1 MATEL
6 DGSGARR
13 DDGIEARAGGGN
25 DDGRFPAR
33 PLRGVDAMLDRL
45 VSATS
50 WLWLVLA
57 GVIVGGVVLRTLFGI
72 SRIELEELQWH
83 LHAVG
88 FLVGIVGCA
97 VFDRHVRVDV
107 FREGMDA
114 RRRDWVDLYGLLLF
128 QLPFLALVLWS
139 AVPLVAESYA
149 TAERST
155 SAGGLGGRWLF
166 KSALPLTTVL
176 LIAATLAA
184 TRRVARRL
192 FGRPR
197 APRS

>member
-6 DGSGARR
+6 DESGAPRGR
-13 DDGIEARAGGGN
+13 DDEARADGGT
-25 DDGRFPAR
+25 DDVRSSAR
-33 PLRGVDAMLDRL
+33 SLRGVDSMLDRL

-57 GVIVGGVVLRTLFGI
+57 GVIVGGVVLRTGFGI

-128 QLPFLALVLWS
+128 QLPFFLLVLWS

-166 KSALPLTTVL
+166 KSALPITVAL
-176 LIAATLAA
+176 LIAATVAA

>member
-1 MATEL
+1 MATER
-6 DGSGARR
+6 DESNAPGARR
-13 DDGIEARAGGGN
+13 REGLSAERPEGDGS
-25 DDGRFPAR
+25 PAR
-33 PLRGVDAMLDRL
+33 CGHDVDSILDRL

-50 WLWLVLA
+50 WLWLVLVA
-57 GVIVGGVVLRTLFGI
+57 VIVGGVVLRTFFGI

-97 VFDRHVRVDV
+97 VLDRHVRVDV

-128 QLPFLALVLWS
+128 QLPFFVLVLWS

-166 KSALPLTTVL
+166 KSTLPLTVLL

-184 TRRVARRL
+184 TRRVATRL
-192 FGRPR
+192 FGG
-197 APRS
+197 PRS

>member
-1 MATEL
+1 MATE
-6 DGSGARR
+6 R
-13 DDGIEARAGGGN
+13 DEANAARAGH
-25 DDGRFPAR
+25 
-33 PLRGVDAMLDRL
+33 GVDALLDRL

-50 WLWLVLA
+50 WLWLVLVA
-57 GVIVGGVVLRTLFGI
+57 IIVGGVVLRTLFGI

-83 LHAVG
+83 LHAFG

-97 VFDRHVRVDV
+97 VLDRHVRVDV
-107 FREGMDA
+107 FREGMNA

-128 QLPFLALVLWS
+128 QLPFFVLILWS
-139 AVPLVAESYA
+139 AVPLVAESFA

-166 KSALPLTTVL
+166 KSALPVTAVL

-184 TRRVARRL
+184 TLRVVARL
-192 FGRPR
+192 FGG
-197 APRS
+197 PRS